1 VIVSL
6 MQPYLFPY
14 IGYFQLIAASDLF
27 VVYDDVQ
34 YMKGGWVN
42 RNRIQVNGAA
52 TWLTLPVE
60 KASYRESIA
69 ARRYVDDPAVRHRLV
84 KTIELAYGSA
94 PHFAATMP
102 LVREILL
109 ARHASVAAFNTES
122 LLRICA
128 HIGISTAFQLSSAM
142 SRKNLLHGE
151 ERVIEICR
159 QVEASTYLNLPGG
172 AGLYTEEHFE
182 ARGIRLRFLNPRI
195 ANRLSI
201 VDVLMRE
208 GTASVREM
216 LKQYEVVAPGS

>member
-1 VIVSL
+1 

-109 ARHASVAAFNTES
+109 ARHASVAASIRSRCSASAPTS
-122 LLRICA
+122 ASPLLSSCPPRCP
-128 HIGISTAFQLSSAM
+128 GRTCSTARSA
-142 SRKNLLHGE
+142 
-151 ERVIEICR
+151 
-159 QVEASTYLNLPGG
+159 
-172 AGLYTEEHFE
+172 
-182 ARGIRLRFLNPRI
+182 
-195 ANRLSI
+195 
-201 VDVLMRE
+201 
-208 GTASVREM
+208 
-216 LKQYEVVAPGS
+216 